1 MLWPILAAVILQ
13 WEAPALQRQCIEVI
27 LCIELKQS
35 CCENLES
42 VLSVFAKLSWNYLP
56 SLGGC
61 RLVTCSVLAGIRQY
75 ITSLS
80 IYFRDMPSF
89 DGLYLKNCL
98 QQTLAAFWDKYW
110 CFIWAKQSTAW
121 GALMQLD
128 GPLCAPQ
135 WVHIELLLAS
145 FDVELPSE
153 REKLSWI
160 DWTIEIFSL
169 HATAH
174 VESC

>member
-1 MLWPILAAVILQ
+1 MAKCYGLFWQQ
-13 WEAPALQRQCIEVI
+13 WFCSEKPPASQRQCQCIEVI

-89 DGLYLKNCL
+89 DGLYLKKGL
-98 QQTLAAFWDKYW
+98 QQTLAALWDKILMFHVGPMEHCLGCVHATW
-110 CFIWAKQSTAW
+110 WSFLCSTMSPHRALISFIWCST
-121 GALMQLD
+121 
-128 GPLCAPQ
+128 
-135 WVHIELLLAS
+135 
-145 FDVELPSE
+145 
-153 REKLSWI
+153 
-160 DWTIEIFSL
+160 T
-169 HATAH
+169 
-174 VESC
+174 

>member
-1 MLWPILAAVILQ
+1 MANCYGLFWQQ
-13 WEAPALQRQCIEVI
+13 WFCSEKPPASQRQCQCIEVI

-80 IYFRDMPSF
+80 IYIRDMPSF
-89 DGLYLKNCL
+89 DGLYLEK
-98 QQTLAAFWDKYW
+98 TLAANTCRVLGQNIDVSLWPN
-110 CFIWAKQSTAW
+110 
-121 GALMQLD
+121 GALLGVRWSNLM
-128 GPLCAPQ
+128 
-135 WVHIELLLAS
+135 VH
-145 FDVELPSE
+145 FV
-153 REKLSWI
+153 
-160 DWTIEIFSL
+160 L
-169 HATAH
+169 HN
-174 VESC
+174 ESTSRSY